1 MNNSLSEKLNLRVND
16 YPIIL
21 NEQFNQPALRDHN
34 IRKMGWFLRRKIK
47 PSQIDTIY
55 WAKNCVFRYIRHANK
70 IAPNLDAKSGAM
82 FMFGTS
88 AFLYYQKQKLVN
100 FTFQIMRN
108 QEMADVLVEEFEQKM
123 IMKFGIGH
131 PSSIQTGVKSWE
143 LDEQILIVEYPQN
156 RQHAWIHL
164 RFTGQQ
170 IHLP

>member
-1 MNNSLSEKLNLRVND
+1 MSNSLSKRLNLRVND

-21 NEQFNQPALRDHN
+21 KKEFNQSALRDHN

-55 WAKNCVFRYIRHANK
+55 WAKNCVFRYISDWGSNK
-70 IAPNLDAKSGAM
+70 ITPNLDAKSGAK

-108 QEMADVLVEEFEQKM
+108 QAAADVLLEDFEQTIIKAD
-123 IMKFGIGH
+123 IGH
-131 PSSIQTGVKSWE
+131 PSSVRTGVKAWE
-143 LDEQILIVEYPQN
+143 LDNQTLIIEYPQN
-156 RQHAWIHL
+156 RQHSWIHL
-164 RFTGQQ
+164 RLTS
-170 IHLP
+170 IPLLD